1 MWVPWTA
8 AGGGAR
14 GRRQAGVFRA
24 RGGRSARRGGRTLEN
39 ERSVRADEHGAR
51 AGTADRARTAFGVDG
66 NVARDDE
73 RVAAVPAARLDPVA
87 RVEEGGRAAVARV
100 LRVDA
105 LDVRVAR
112 EQVHQDRLDR
122 LALVDERLGADVDAA
137 DRRGRDVVLLEERL
151 GHCAQAC
158 EGQRRLVEGARL
170 LLVQGL
176 VARARLRRPP
186 SLNSSVRA
194 ILLDSSAQQGEEGDE
209 PERRNELM
217 SSRSS
222 QNAIFSWPRP
232 IVYLPAATPSKR
244 SRSASSMQRR
254 GKYRSIASA
263 RAVGGGGGGGSA
275 LAQLRAAGRAGQ
287 GRTDADVLRAG
298 GRVGRKGL
306 EARGRHGAMR
316 VGGERGE
323 EGGQGRGGDG
333 VAGRAGRV
341 RDCWSREG
349 TELSRERESTEPG
362 G

>member
-51 AGTADRARTAFGVDG
+51 AGTADRARTALGVDG

-186 SLNSSVRA
+186 SLSSSVRA
-194 ILLDSSAQQGEEGDE
+194 ILLDSSAQQGEERGRTREEERVDVLAVVAERHLLLAEADRVLARGDAIE
-209 PERRNELM
+209 ALEVGLVNAAQREVQVDRVCARGWGRRWRRV
-217 SSRSS
+217 SSR
-222 QNAIFSWPRP
+222 
-232 IVYLPAATPSKR
+232 AA
-244 SRSASSMQRR
+244 
-254 GKYRSIASA
+254 
-263 RAVGGGGGGGSA
+263 
-275 LAQLRAAGRAGQ
+275 
-287 GRTDADVLRAG
+287 AG
-298 GRVGRKGL
+298 GREGWEEDARMPTFCGR
-306 EARGRHGAMR
+306 
-316 VGGERGE
+316 
-323 EGGQGRGGDG
+323 
-333 VAGRAGRV
+333 VAGLGAKGWKREDDMV
-341 RDCWSREG
+341 R
-349 TELSRERESTEPG
+349 
-362 G
+362 